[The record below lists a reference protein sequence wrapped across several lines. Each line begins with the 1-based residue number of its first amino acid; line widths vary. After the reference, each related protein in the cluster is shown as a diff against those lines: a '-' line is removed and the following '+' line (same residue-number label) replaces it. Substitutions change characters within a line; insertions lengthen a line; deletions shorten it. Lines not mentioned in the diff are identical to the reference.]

1 MFFEISISVIM
12 PVYNTPII
20 FLQTAVESILKQ
32 TFQEF
37 EFIIVDDGTT
47 NTCKKYLERLKDP
60 RIRIIHNEK
69 NLGITK
75 SLNIG
80 LKVVRGKYIARM
92 DSDDISLPDRLKAQ
106 YDFME
111 QHPDVIVCGSKT
123 GKVGDISHSYSLS
136 GKYRIED
143 MEMYRIKLLFA
154 NPGPVHPT
162 AFIRHE
168 ELINHH
174 IMYDEGLY
182 YAQDYGMWETISH
195 YGMVCF
201 LEDVLLLRREH
212 ENQIT
217 KAHRERQI
225 QCDKKT
231 QRKLLID
238 LLGNV
243 TDEELDM
250 HYIHSTGNYPNATI
264 KPVVSEWYERIIN
277 ANDQRHLYN
286 KRKLNKYVQK
296 IIKKLVSHSFK
307 KNMSKLEKTYL
318 IFQYLPIFTA
328 IKMTSEI
335 VFVKVQF
342 SGKSLLNKYKHVG
355 SVKSKKIFEGKRN
368 G

>member
-1 MFFEISISVIM
+1 M
-12 PVYNTPII
+12 PVYNTPIM
-20 FLQTAVESILKQ
+20 FLQNAVESILKQ
-32 TFQEF
+32 SFQEF

-47 NTCKKYLERLKDP
+47 NTCKEYLETLKDP

-80 LKVVRGKYIARM
+80 LKVARGKYIARM

-201 LEDVLLLRREH
+201 LEDILLLRREH

-217 KAHRERQI
+217 KAYRGRQI
-225 QCDKKT
+225 QCDKIT

-243 TDEELDM
+243 TDDELDM
-250 HYIHSTGNYPNATI
+250 HYIHSTGNYPDATI
-264 KPVVSEWYERIIN
+264 VPEVSEWYERIIK

-286 KRKLNKYVQK
+286 RRKLNKYVQ
-296 IIKKLVSHSFK
+296 IITKNLVIQSFK
-307 KNMSKLEKTYL
+307 NNKSKLEKTRL
-318 IFQYLPIFTA
+318 IFQYLPILTA
-328 IKMTSEI
+328 IKMTSKI
-335 VFVKVQF
+335 AFVKVQS
-342 SGKSLLNKYKHVG
+342 SGKTLLNKYKHGG
-355 SVKSKKIFEGKRN
+355 SGKSRKIFKGKRN
-368 G
+368 E